1 MVADIAVFDPATVR
15 GNSTY
20 EVAWKPTTGMAAV
33 LVNGTVVV
41 RDDRVLP
48 VFPGQPLRFDS
59 TGPRFETLSNEQW
72 VDRFMVGVEIPGEAG
87 MPHPETHPEHSGRGG
102 DSAGN

>member
-15 GNSTY
+15 ANSTY

-72 VDRFMVGVEIPGEAG
+72 VDRFMVGVARFRWKLIRPVHQKSYFAA
-87 MPHPETHPEHSGRGG
+87 S
-102 DSAGN
+102 

>member
-72 VDRFMVGVEIPGEAG
+72 VDRFMVGVARFRWKLIRPVHQKSYFAA
-87 MPHPETHPEHSGRGG
+87 S
-102 DSAGN
+102 